1 MENRVDDKLKQ
12 IAFKLR
18 KIREVKGLTRD
29 KFCEQLGENSD
40 YWGLIER
47 GEQPISLAKLLQVC
61 EVYDI
66 PIESIVDLK
75 YISQDDELLRKDI
88 TALLEQCKGRQLEAI
103 KKFITDIAMSL

>member
-1 MENRVDDKLKQ
+1 MNNKVDNKLKQ
-12 IAFKLR
+12 IACKLR
-18 KIREVKGLTRD
+18 KIRELKGLTRD

-47 GEQPISLAKLLQVC
+47 GEQPISLVKLLQVC

-75 YISQDDELLRKDI
+75 HIGQDDELLREDI
-88 TALLEQCKGRQLEAI
+88 ASLVEQCKGRQLEII
-103 KKFITDIAMSL
+103 KKFITDIAMTL